1 MTVIGNAHGG
11 RRDVLES
18 AAGAVRGAVAVL
30 PGRQVAG
37 VVSLAA
43 LIGCLLAIPT
53 FQPAQASSS
62 RAVGTAVANSLRDS
76 HALRHLAAS
85 RERPGM
91 AHPAAAGR

>member
-1 MTVIGNAHGG
+1 MTVIGNAHSG
-11 RRDVLES
+11 RHDVLES
-18 AAGAVRGAVAVL
+18 AAGAVRGAAAVFPSQL
-30 PGRQVAG
+30 AG

-76 HALRHLAAS
+76 HALRHLAVS
-85 RERPGM
+85 RERPGV
-91 AHPAAAGR
+91 AHPATARR